1 MDSERSRLGDEG
13 TLLVKIDL
21 GCSPLSLSWRD
32 EPTFSPTLAVVLVE
46 DRKLVKR
53 EKEKKKKEQESRGV

>member
-21 GCSPLSLSWRD
+21 GCSPLSLFWRD
-32 EPTFSPTLAVVLVE
+32 ESTFSPTFAVVLVE
-46 DRKLVKR
+46 DR
-53 EKEKKKKEQESRGV
+53 EEEEEEEE

>member
-1 MDSERSRLGDEG
+1 MDSERSRLDDEG
-13 TLLVKIDL
+13 ILLVKIDL

-46 DRKLVKR
+46 DREEEEEEEERAR
-53 EKEKKKKEQESRGV
+53 E

>member
-21 GCSPLSLSWRD
+21 GCSPLSLFWRD
-32 EPTFSPTLAVVLVE
+32 ESTFSPTFAVVLVE
-46 DRKLVKR
+46 ERKLVK
-53 EKEKKKKEQESRGV
+53 EKKK